1 MPHRTPLT
9 RREALMV
16 IKTMREGGIDDALIR
31 ESMLQIGYDFPDG
44 SVATAQPRSTRGTSP
59 TWASSR
65 AQSCG

>member
-1 MPHRTPLT
+1 
-9 RREALMV
+9 MV